1 MELLTNLIKMA
12 EHVCKKVDEQKNPC
26 NLEAANAQNT
36 IIKH

>member
-12 EHVCKKVDEQKNPC
+12 EHVRKKVDEQKNPC

-36 IIKH
+36 IITH